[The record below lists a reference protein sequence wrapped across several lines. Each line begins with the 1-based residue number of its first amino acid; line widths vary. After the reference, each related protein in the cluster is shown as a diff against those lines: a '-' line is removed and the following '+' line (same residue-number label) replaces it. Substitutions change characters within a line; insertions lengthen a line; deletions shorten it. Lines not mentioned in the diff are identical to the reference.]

1 MLVDLYAAP
10 YTAAALITT
19 TVLALLY
26 GRERKK
32 TKRPH
37 CRNVRLP
44 GGEKCVVSGVAL
56 GLPGTRRRV
65 FDPSNF
71 AVLREGTNLLEKV
84 DAAGVKA
91 ILAAGVET
99 GLPVQT
105 AAIPA
110 AVARDE

>member
-44 GGEKCVVSGVAL
+44 GGEKCVVSGVAS
-56 GLPGTRRRV
+56 GFPGHEEKSLRPEQFCSPKGRHKLTRKGRRGRASR
-65 FDPSNF
+65 PCY
-71 AVLREGTNLLEKV
+71 EGTLL
-84 DAAGVKA
+84 D
-91 ILAAGVET
+91 
-99 GLPVQT
+99 
-105 AAIPA
+105 
-110 AVARDE
+110 